1 MSVTGIILFV
11 IFLLVTNL
19 LDKKKRKARQQRQS
33 EALEP
38 PVDLRETATETQG
51 AAQSEEMQALLHRFF
66 SAQEA
71 ASEEPSAPRAAAAV
85 HTASSLVIDGVDAP
99 PHKAVQRQEMEQP
112 PREPA
117 ASGAL
122 ALDFTPAAMLQ
133 AAVLAEVIGRPKAQR
148 GRSPYFRP

>member
-38 PVDLRETATETQG
+38 PVDLRETAIETQE
-51 AAQSEEMQALLHRFF
+51 AAQSEEMQALLRRFL

-85 HTASSLVIDGVDAP
+85 QTAASLAIDGVNAP
-99 PHKAVQRQEMEQP
+99 PYWT
-112 PREPA
+112 
-117 ASGAL
+117 S
-122 ALDFTPAAMLQ
+122 
-133 AAVLAEVIGRPKAQR
+133 
-148 GRSPYFRP
+148 

>member
-19 LDKKKRKARQQRQS
+19 LDKKKRKARQKRQS

-51 AAQSEEMQALLHRFF
+51 AAPSDEMQALLRRFF

-71 ASEEPSAPRAAAAV
+71 ASEEPSAPRAAVAV
-85 HTASSLVIDGVDAP
+85 HTAASLAIDGVDAP
-99 PHKAVQRQEMEQP
+99 PHKGVQRQEMEQP
-112 PREPA
+112 APA
-117 ASGAL
+117 AAAPFL
-122 ALDFTPAAMLQ
+122 AAAMLQ